1 MATNFSYRKR
11 QLELEKKRKKE
22 EKLKRKQDR
31 AAGLGPDDAGEQPLE
46 GESADQPGDAAQ
58 ADGAEADGAEADGA
72 ETSGAQG
79 GQSVSDAGRSG
90 Q

>member
-31 AAGLGPDDAGEQPLE
+31 AAGLGPEDDGEQPLD
-46 GESADQPGDAAQ
+46 GEAADQTGNTAEGDASA
-58 ADGAEADGAEADGA
+58 ADAAEAQG
-72 ETSGAQG
+72 TQG
-79 GQSVSDAGRSG
+79 GQSGPEADRSG

>member
-22 EKLKRKQDR
+22 DKLKRKQDR
-31 AAGLGPDDAGEQPLE
+31 ASGIGPDDAGEQPLE
-46 GESADQPGDAAQ
+46 GEAADQPGDSAEGGAAEGQ
-58 ADGAEADGAEADGA
+58 GAD
-72 ETSGAQG
+72 G
-79 GQSVSDAGRSG
+79 GQSATDTGRSG

>member
-1 MATNFSYRKR
+1 LATNFSYRKR

-31 AAGLGPDDAGEQPLE
+31 AAGLLPDDSDEQPLE
-46 GESADQPGDAAQ
+46 GEAAGRPGEAAQGDASEAE
-58 ADGAEADGAEADGA
+58 APAGAE
-72 ETSGAQG
+72 G
-79 GQSVSDAGRSG
+79 GQSVPEAGRSG